1 MSSLFDTQRYIFFG
15 SDHCNL
21 LKKSYFRAVKFIFI
35 VIGVLSLVLGVI
47 GIFVPLLP
55 TTPFLLLS
63 SALFVRSS
71 PALYEWLISNRY
83 LGKYIRNYRENRSIP
98 MRGKITSVVLLW
110 LSFGYCFFFVVQ
122 DVMWLRVVL
131 VMIAVGTSWHILSL
145 GTTPRK

>member
-15 SDHCNL
+15 FDHCNL
-21 LKKSYFRAVKFIFI
+21 LKKSYFRGVKFIII
-35 VIGVLSLVLGVI
+35 VIGLLSLVLGVI

-63 SALFVRSS
+63 ASLFVRSS

-110 LSFGYCFFFVVQ
+110 LSIGYCFFCIVHEEVWIRVILVV
-122 DVMWLRVVL
+122 
-131 VMIAVGTSWHILSL
+131 IAIATSWHILSL